1 MKLQIKRLE
10 AGLKQSDIVA
20 EVQQVERQFGTKV
33 LSKIEN
39 GIVLPTP
46 QELKIICAMLRC
58 DPLDIYDREEID
70 LINCMDAKTPRIK
83 RKPER
88 RTEHRK
94 ITFRLYKDA
103 CTSLNID
110 VLRYCGYQTAQ
121 AWFYACIKRLGAEYA
136 ARKRDERKKE
146 LRGASNG

>member
-1 MKLQIKRLE
+1 VKMQLKRLE
-10 AGLKQSDIVA
+10 AGLKQSDIIY
-20 EVQQVERQFGTKV
+20 EVRQIEPQFDTKI

-46 QELKIICAMLRC
+46 QELEIICAKLGC
-58 DPLDIYDREEID
+58 DPLDIYEREEID
-70 LINCMDAKTPRIK
+70 LINCMDAKTPRIR

-103 CTSLNID
+103 CTSLNKD
-110 VLRYCGYQTAQ
+110 VLHYCGYPTAQ

-136 ARKRDERKKE
+136 ARKRDEMKKE
-146 LRGASNG
+146 LRVAHE